1 MEKIMEN
8 LTKWAGHQFDRNRE
22 NREQVCC
29 WVYRWG
35 WTTNQI
41 LGRLLNLKRPA
52 LGDEFVK
59 HGVLQKI
66 PAPPG
71 YRERFAFILTDLGI
85 QIAQVALDKCYIKPA
100 PYSLHESR
108 RIPWSTHIHNS
119 TAQHVCIDLLGP
131 RPDQNMYFT
140 EAEYRADGNEP
151 DESIPD
157 FSIIQ
162 GDSELQAEIE
172 LNHKA
177 DLRLKRW
184 LYLRVKKLS
193 QDPNVKI
200 VVYTHLNSV
209 ESAIRQILE
218 RPAIPEIT
226 KGSQSG
232 KLYVRNDREGIEIS
246 KSIRR
251 RIEIEKLIPA
261 PDRRTGG
268 LAIEPFD
275 NY

>member
-22 NREQVCC
+22 NREQISC
-29 WVYRWG
+29 WVFRWG

-52 LGDEFVK
+52 IGDEFVK
-59 HGVLQKI
+59 HGLLQKL

-85 QIAQVALDKCYIKPA
+85 QIAQQKLDNCYIKPA
-100 PYSLHESR
+100 PYTLHESR
-108 RIPWSTHIHNS
+108 RIPWTLHAHNCV
-119 TAQHVCIDLLGP
+119 AQHVCIDLLGP
-131 RPDQNMYFT
+131 RPSQNMFST
-140 EAEYRADGNEP
+140 ESEYRIDGNES

-157 FSIIQ
+157 FSFVQ
-162 GDSELQAEIE
+162 GDFELQVEIE

-184 LYLRVKKLS
+184 LYLRIKKLF
-193 QDPNVKI
+193 QDPDLKI
-200 VVYTHLNSV
+200 IIYTPLNSV
-209 ESAIRQILE
+209 ESAIREILAN
-218 RPAIPEIT
+218 PTIPEIS
-226 KGSQSG
+226 KGTQSG
-232 KLYVRNDREGIEIS
+232 RLYIRNDREGIEIS
-246 KSIRR
+246 KSIRQ

-261 PDRRTGG
+261 HDRRTGG
-268 LAIEPFD
+268 LAIEADD